1 LHRISFDYLQR
12 NAGSLP
18 VTRNDYGKGRWGD
31 CQLDAEAVAVSETCG
46 RSIVLE
52 PISTALAGIALIKSS
67 VDFIKSNISTAKDIG
82 EIAGQIDALFTGQK
96 QVQQASNKKSGVGLA
111 DQFGVQSVAKE
122 MIDARLAAEQIAEV
136 ARMVDFRFGHG
147 TWAAILAERAKR
159 LQEAKE
165 ARARARKAELLRQ
178 QEMFENFKI
187 GAIAVGLVVVII
199 GLFIG
204 VLTATASVI
213 VK

>member
-1 LHRISFDYLQR
+1 M
-12 NAGSLP
+12 
-18 VTRNDYGKGRWGD
+18 
-31 CQLDAEAVAVSETCG
+31 
-46 RSIVLE
+46 E
-52 PISTALAGIALIKSS
+52 PISTALAGISLVKAS
-67 VDFIKSNISTAKDIG
+67 VDFIKSNISTAQDIG
-82 EIAGQIDALFTGQK
+82 QIAGQIDAMFTGQK
-96 QVQQASNKKSGVGLA
+96 QVQEASNKKTGMGLA

-147 TWAAILAERAKR
+147 TWAAILAERQKR
-159 LQEAKE
+159 IQQAKE
-165 ARARARKAELLRQ
+165 AQAAQRKIERERQ
-178 QEMFENFKI
+178 QEMFENFKV

-204 VLTATASVI
+204 VMTATAGVI

>member
-1 LHRISFDYLQR
+1 
-12 NAGSLP
+12 LP
-18 VTRNDYGKGRWGD
+18 VSRDDYGKGRWGD
-31 CQLDAEAVAVSETCG
+31 CQLDAEAVAVSATCG
-46 RSIVLE
+46 RSAILE
-52 PISTALAGIALIKSS
+52 PISTALAGIALVKSS
-67 VDFIKSNISTAKDIG
+67 VDFIKSNISTAQDIG
-82 EIAGQIDALFTGQK
+82 QIAGQIDALFTGQK
-96 QVQQASNKKSGVGLA
+96 QVQEASNKKSGVGLA

-147 TWAAILAERAKR
+147 TWAGILAERQKR
-159 LQEAKE
+159 IQQAKE
-165 ARARARKAELLRQ
+165 ARAAQRKMEQLRQ
-178 QEMFENFKI
+178 QEMFENFKV

-204 VLTATASVI
+204 VLTATAGVI

>member
-1 LHRISFDYLQR
+1 M
-12 NAGSLP
+12 
-18 VTRNDYGKGRWGD
+18 
-31 CQLDAEAVAVSETCG
+31 
-46 RSIVLE
+46 E
-52 PISTALAGIALIKSS
+52 PISTALAGIALVKSS

-96 QVQQASNKKSGVGLA
+96 QVQEASNKKTGLGIA

-122 MIDARLAAEQIAEV
+122 MIDAKLAAEQIAEV

-147 TWAAILAERAKR
+147 TWASILAERAKR
-159 LQEAKE
+159 IQEAKE

-178 QEMFENFKI
+178 QEMLENFKI

-204 VLTATASVI
+204 VLTATASPVY
-213 VK
+213 V

>member
-1 LHRISFDYLQR
+1 M
-12 NAGSLP
+12 
-18 VTRNDYGKGRWGD
+18 
-31 CQLDAEAVAVSETCG
+31 
-46 RSIVLE
+46 E
-52 PISTALAGIALIKSS
+52 PISTALAGISLVKAS
-67 VDFIKSNISTAKDIG
+67 VDFIKSNISTAQDIG
-82 EIAGQIDALFTGQK
+82 QIAGQIDAMFTGQK
-96 QVQQASNKKSGVGLA
+96 QVQEASNRKSGVGLA

-147 TWAAILAERAKR
+147 TWAGILAERQKR
-159 LQEAKE
+159 IQQAKE
-165 ARARARKAELLRQ
+165 ARAAQRKIERERQ

-204 VLTATASVI
+204 VMTATAGVI

>member
-1 LHRISFDYLQR
+1 
-12 NAGSLP
+12 
-18 VTRNDYGKGRWGD
+18 
-31 CQLDAEAVAVSETCG
+31 
-46 RSIVLE
+46 LE
-52 PISTALAGIALIKSS
+52 PISTALAGIALVKQS

-96 QVQQASNKKSGVGLA
+96 QVQQASNKKTGMGLA

-122 MIDARLAAEQIAEV
+122 MIDAKLAAEQVAEV
-136 ARMVDFRFGHG
+136 ARMIDFRFGHG
-147 TWAAILAERAKR
+147 TWAAILAERQKR
-159 LQEAKE
+159 IQQAKE
-165 ARARARKAELLRQ
+165 ARAAQRKIERERQ
-178 QEMFENFKI
+178 QEMFENFKV

-204 VLTATASVI
+204 VLTATAGVI